1 VFPCK
6 SDEGCLHA
14 AAVLGHQRSSKASL
28 AMLFTAV
35 AGHPAAAVVCSVNI
49 RPMEAQRVAL
59 AAGQNGTI
67 NPFVVYV
74 EDDQAVAARFCWLTM
89 LDSQVR
95 RETGVL
101 H

>member
-1 VFPCK
+1 
-6 SDEGCLHA
+6 
-14 AAVLGHQRSSKASL
+14 
-28 AMLFTAV
+28 MLFTAV
-35 AGHPAAAVVCSVNI
+35 AAGPAAAVVCSVNI

-95 RETGVL
+95 LGHICHALTCIAAVEIAV
-101 H
+101 